1 MAVTLR
7 SLEVAV
13 PETVLVQ
20 DEVRDVFASQPGISR
35 LATRLV
41 SASFDSSG
49 IERRHSAVAEM
60 NLQEPQEGTPQ
71 FFDSTTR
78 QILNPTTG
86 VRNEVYVQEAIQLYV
101 DAAAAALEASD
112 DINNADVTHV
122 ITVSCT
128 GFFSPGPDY
137 HIVRQLDLSPSVQ
150 RYHLGFMGCYA
161 AFPAL
166 RQAKTICEAEPDA
179 VVLVVSAEL
188 CSIHVRVSDDPDTI
202 LGSSLFGDGAAAAII
217 TGRDLDGGRALQLDH
232 FETVLTPV
240 GEEAMAWNIGDNGFE
255 MVLGTYVPKIIDD
268 HIVDALEPLLAHDK
282 SLTQREY
289 RQIEHWAIHPG
300 GRSILDKVE
309 SKLDLKENQLA
320 PSRNVLR
327 NFGNMSS
334 ATVLFVLKEILEQP
348 GSADGERICGMAF
361 GPGLTVETGLF
372 TTIGNNP

>member
-78 QILNPTTG
+78 QILNPTTAA
-86 VRNEVYVQEAIQLYV
+86 RNEAYVQQPIQLSV
-101 DAAAAALEASD
+101 DAASAALVASD
-112 DINNADVTHV
+112 DINHADVTHV
-122 ITVSCT
+122 ISVSCT
-128 GFFSPGPDY
+128 GFFSPGPDH

-166 RQAKTICEAEPDA
+166 RQAKPICEAEPDA

-217 TGRDLDGGRALQLDH
+217 TGRDL
-232 FETVLTPV
+232 
-240 GEEAMAWNIGDNGFE
+240 
-255 MVLGTYVPKIIDD
+255 
-268 HIVDALEPLLAHDK
+268 
-282 SLTQREY
+282 
-289 RQIEHWAIHPG
+289 
-300 GRSILDKVE
+300 
-309 SKLDLKENQLA
+309 
-320 PSRNVLR
+320 
-327 NFGNMSS
+327 
-334 ATVLFVLKEILEQP
+334 
-348 GSADGERICGMAF
+348 
-361 GPGLTVETGLF
+361 
-372 TTIGNNP
+372 

>member
-1 MAVTLR
+1 
-7 SLEVAV
+7 
-13 PETVLVQ
+13 
-20 DEVRDVFASQPGISR
+20 GR
-35 LATRLV
+35 LDTRMV
-41 SASFDSSG
+41 SAYLHSSG
-49 IERRHSAVAEM
+49 IERRHSAKAEM
-60 NLQEPQEGTPQ
+60 HLNRPPVDSPQSLR
-71 FFDSTTR
+71 STTL
-78 QILNPTTG
+78 QTVNHTTG
-86 VRNEVYVQEAIQLYV
+86 ARNEVEERVAIKRYVEA
-101 DAAAAALEASD
+101 DAAALDASD

-240 GEEAMAWNIGDNGFE
+240 GEEAMAWNI
-255 MVLGTYVPKIIDD
+255 
-268 HIVDALEPLLAHDK
+268 
-282 SLTQREY
+282 
-289 RQIEHWAIHPG
+289 
-300 GRSILDKVE
+300 
-309 SKLDLKENQLA
+309 
-320 PSRNVLR
+320 
-327 NFGNMSS
+327 
-334 ATVLFVLKEILEQP
+334 
-348 GSADGERICGMAF
+348 
-361 GPGLTVETGLF
+361 
-372 TTIGNNP
+372 